1 MSKVTILLVA
11 VFLATVSCENNNNN
25 NYLLVKLTNAAKETA
40 DAPNDSKKLKYRNLG
55 NS

>member
-11 VFLATVSCENNNNN
+11 VFLATVSCENNNN